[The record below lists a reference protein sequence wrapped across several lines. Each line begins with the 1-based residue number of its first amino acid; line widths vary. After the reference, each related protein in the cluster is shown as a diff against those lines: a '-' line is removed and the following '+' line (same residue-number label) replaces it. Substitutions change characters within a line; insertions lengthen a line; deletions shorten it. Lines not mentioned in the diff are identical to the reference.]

1 MKILAL
7 DPATLCGF
15 AYSNGA
21 SGTWDLSVRKDESS
35 GMRLIRFEAKILE
48 IINGVG
54 VDLIAFETPTV
65 GGKGKKANFDA
76 LKLQTKMQAIV
87 ELIAERTE
95 GVEYIGYHLSTIK
108 KFALP
113 NAKIRDKAAMLAAA
127 KVKWPEV
134 DIIDDNQADALFLLA
149 LATRDLNGTP

>member
-7 DPATLCGF
+7 DPATVTGF

-35 GMRLIRFEAKILE
+35 GMRLIRFEAKVRE
-48 IINGVG
+48 IIDTVG
-54 VDLIAFETPTV
+54 VDVIAFETPTV
-65 GGKGKKANFDA
+65 GKGKKANFDA
-76 LKLQTKMQAIV
+76 LKLQTKMQAVV
-87 ELIAERTE
+87 ELVAEQTE

-113 NAKIRDKAAMLAAA
+113 NAKTRDKAAMLAAA
-127 KVKWPEV
+127 KKKWPDV
-134 DIIDDNQADALFLLA
+134 DIIDDNQADAMFLLA
-149 LATRDLNGTP
+149 LAQYELGG